1 MKAIKKSGKH
11 TLIKTLQV
19 FEEDQWICKLCN
31 MKNEERKSDYM
42 HPFAWQNMCT
52 CTSICVCGT
61 AETCAH
67 LNICIKS
74 RIS

>member
-31 MKNEERKSDYM
+31 MKNERKKIRLY
-42 HPFAWQNMCT
+42 A
-52 CTSICVCGT
+52 SICM
-61 AETCAH
+61 AEHVYLYIHMCVWH
-67 LNICIKS
+67 C
-74 RIS
+74 